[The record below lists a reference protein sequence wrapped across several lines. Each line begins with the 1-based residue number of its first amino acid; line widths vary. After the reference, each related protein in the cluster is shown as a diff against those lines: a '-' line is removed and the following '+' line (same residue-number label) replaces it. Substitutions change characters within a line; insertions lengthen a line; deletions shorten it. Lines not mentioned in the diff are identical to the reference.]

1 MRTWNGTRSMLGRI
15 RRHRIRKRIENLNNF
30 KPKRTGHVYV
40 VAKTINGT
48 TFGYWRGVYRGSGF
62 DFCKDPMRAESFR
75 TKEQAQL
82 AGDNSLL
89 YRYTTYTV
97 QKIKL

>member
-1 MRTWNGTRSMLGRI
+1 MLGKI
-15 RRHRIRKRIENLNNF
+15 KRHRIRKQIESLNNYQ
-30 KPKRTGHVYV
+30 PKQTNHVYV

-62 DFCKDPMRAESFR
+62 DFCKDPMKAESFR
-75 TKEQAQL
+75 TKEQAQS

-89 YRYTTYTV
+89 YKYATYTV
-97 QKIKL
+97 QKVKL